1 MSPPA
6 FSVAI
11 PATLDNTTCEAG
23 HDSLRAA
30 VLPPSLTSADSCSN
44 RQCLPAL
51 PPHSR
56 HDYALSL
63 RNNLRVINAK
73 SISCRA
79 LGRQDYAFNAA
90 KICFKA
96 QLLLVESSLMAGPSN
111 IQCLLQ
117 SRELVDAHLSLNIA
131 GTIQPLTGISG
142 KRWPRSIRGDS
153 SASLEVTISYIDA
166 QGHRLGHTHR
176 SGPA

>member
-11 PATLDNTTCEAG
+11 TATLDNTTCKVG
-23 HDSLRAA
+23 HNSLRAA
-30 VLPPSLTSADSCSN
+30 ALTPSLASADSCSN
-44 RQCLPAL
+44 RQYLPAL

-63 RNNLRVINAK
+63 RNKLRVINAK

-79 LGRQDYAFNAA
+79 LGRQDYAFNVA

-96 QLLLVESSLMAGPSN
+96 QLVESLLMAGPSN
-111 IQCLLQ
+111 LQCLLQ
-117 SRELVDAHLSLNIA
+117 SLEFVDAHLSLNIA

-142 KRWPRSIRGDS
+142 KRWPRSIRGDT

-166 QGHRLGHTHR
+166 QGHRLGHAHR